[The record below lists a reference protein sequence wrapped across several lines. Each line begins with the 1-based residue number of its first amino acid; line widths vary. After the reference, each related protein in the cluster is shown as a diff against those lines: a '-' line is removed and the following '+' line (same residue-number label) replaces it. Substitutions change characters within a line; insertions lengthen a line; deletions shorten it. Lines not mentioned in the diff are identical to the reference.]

1 MIAFHFHCY
10 NKREQIIKISNYCF
24 DSLMFRLREKLVFL
38 LFNSSVILNNFQT
51 SLVFPHFVS
60 PETFTIKSQIVHHIG
75 SIARSMSSNPHL
87 PTLYQLVEGVD
98 LLRDVTGRRP
108 FFKPNSKLF
117 FILTNSLLKR
127 SAQVM
132 QNLPFETL
140 TDWIWRFMEVVYA
153 FLKSLLDN
161 YLPQNF
167 LVQQHVEVSI
177 L

>member
-1 MIAFHFHCY
+1 
-10 NKREQIIKISNYCF
+10 
-24 DSLMFRLREKLVFL
+24 
-38 LFNSSVILNNFQT
+38 
-51 SLVFPHFVS
+51 
-60 PETFTIKSQIVHHIG
+60 
-75 SIARSMSSNPHL
+75 MSSNPHL